1 MGFPSPATDY
11 VEQRLSLDA
20 ISNNHGAGVYL
31 FKADLES
38 PTAGIKRGAVLVCN
52 SALEPLDGSLIA
64 MSVDNHFKVVR
75 FRNVPRLHLEDI
87 NDPERKI
94 KISEDEMGLG
104 EEGICFGV
112 VTHVLNDV
120 RVKLEGV

>member
-11 VEQRLSLDA
+11 VENRVSLDD
-20 ISNNHGAGVYL
+20 ISNIHMAGVYL

-38 PTAGIKRGAVLVCN
+38 PQAGIKRGALLVCN
-52 SALEPLDGSLIA
+52 STLEPLDGSLIA
-64 MSVDNHFKVVR
+64 MTVDNHFKVVR

-87 NDPERKI
+87 NNPDRKI

-120 RVKLEGV
+120 RVKLEAV

>member
-1 MGFPSPATDY
+1 MGFPSPAQDY
-11 VEQRLSLDA
+11 VENRLSLDEMC
-20 ISNNHGAGVYL
+20 NTNGAAVYL
-31 FKADLES
+31 FKSDIES
-38 PTAGIKRGAVLVCN
+38 PLAGIKRGALLVCN
-52 SALEPLDGSLIA
+52 RSLDPLDGSIVCMA
-64 MSVDNHFKVVR
+64 IDNHFKVVR

-87 NDPERKI
+87 NNPERKI

-112 VTHVLNDV
+112 ITHILNDA